1 MAYLKGGSYV
11 DGDLYVEG
19 ALKVNKVV
27 NSVNDYFPY
36 LSIASGSKQDYL
48 VIFGDNTGGI
58 RFSPVKITKTGT
70 TSAPTI
76 TFSLSTNDGSSATD
90 QIVAT
95 TASWVIKNIN
105 PKNIEVDTAASVKL
119 SYTTEIPRWE
129 YV

>member
-36 LSIASGSKQDYL
+36 LSITSGSKQDYL
-48 VIFGDNTGGI
+48 VVFGDNTGGI
-58 RFSPVKITKTGT
+58 RFSPVKVTKTGT
-70 TSAPTI
+70 TATPTI
-76 TFSLSTNDGSSATD
+76 TFSLSTNDGTSATD

-95 TASWVIKNIN
+95 TASWLIKNIN
-105 PKNIEVDTAASVKL
+105 PKNIEVDTAASVRL
-119 SYTTEIPRWE
+119 NYTTDIPRWE